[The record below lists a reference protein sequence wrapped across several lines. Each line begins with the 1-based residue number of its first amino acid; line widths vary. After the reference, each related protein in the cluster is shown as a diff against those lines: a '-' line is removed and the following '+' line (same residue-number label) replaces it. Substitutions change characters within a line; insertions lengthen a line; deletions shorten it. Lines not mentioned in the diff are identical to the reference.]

1 MDVQYLVDRDE
12 TKLDEWMTRWMR
24 GGGGIGVWEDEWVG
38 GYVGGLG
45 WVTVRFNVIIKHKV
59 NT

>member
-38 GYVGGLG
+38 GYVGGKM
-45 WVTVRFNVIIKHKV
+45 NA
-59 NT
+59 